1 MSNDLGRRAYRVIE
15 HLSVNIGPR
24 PACSEGERRALD
36 YIESEL
42 GRVCHQ
48 VRRTPVNGIPGQLP
62 TKLLLLVFLCC
73 LTYCVYWFVQ
83 APRSMLI
90 FVTASFALPKVISA
104 IRKRGSAKAER
115 ASENVVGNQPA
126 AGGACGTLVLCAHLD
141 SAKAN
146 RVPGHLWLKMHR
158 LFMRLLMPFVLIMC
172 GLAAL
177 RWVDLRVYFA
187 PPIVWQ
193 VARAVGVALSA
204 LFLAFESFYAYIS
217 RSDAYS
223 PGANDNA
230 SGVGVVLTL
239 ARHFCEHPPDH
250 LNMQYVLFT
259 AEELGLVGSEAFVKG
274 TDLSKADTW
283 VINVDMVG
291 TGKQLCYVR
300 GSGLLPPRLTDVR
313 LNELLKEAHPDIK
326 RHYYFRGNSDFSS
339 FVAKGF
345 RAASLCTK
353 GDPQARIVFHTERD
367 TIEYVDEE
375 SLQITAEAIHQIVRL
390 MGERIGEW
398 GRRSP
403 T

>member
-1 MSNDLGRRAYRVIE
+1 MSNDLGRQAYRVVE

-36 YIESEL
+36 YIEGEL
-42 GRVCHQ
+42 AKVCFQ

-62 TKLLLLVFLCC
+62 TKLLLLFVLCS

-83 APRSMLI
+83 APQSMLI
-90 FVTASFALPKVISA
+90 FVVACFALPKVISV
-104 IRKRGSAKAER
+104 IRKRAGAKAER

-146 RVPGHLWLKMHR
+146 RVPGDLWPKIHR
-158 LFMRLLMPFVLIMC
+158 LSMRLLMPFVLIMC
-172 GLAAL
+172 VLATL
-177 RWVDLRVYFA
+177 RWVDMRVSFA
-187 PPIVWQ
+187 RPIAWQ
-193 VARAVGVALSA
+193 VMRAVGLVLSA
-204 LFLAFESFYAYIS
+204 FFFAFELFYAYIS

-250 LNMQYVLFT
+250 LNMGYVLFA
-259 AEELGLVGSEAFVKG
+259 AEELGLVGSEAFVRV
-274 TDLSKADTW
+274 TELSKEDTW
-283 VINVDMVG
+283 VINMDMVG
-291 TGKQLCYVR
+291 AGKQLCYVR
-300 GSGLLPPRLTDVR
+300 GSGLFPPRLTDGR
-313 LNELLKEAHPDIK
+313 LNELLREAYPDIK
-326 RHYYFRGNSDFSS
+326 RHYYFMGNSDFSS

-353 GDPQARIVFHTERD
+353 GDPQARVVFHTERD

-375 SLQITAEAIHQIVRL
+375 SLQITAEAVHRVVRL
-390 MGERIGEW
+390 LDERIREW
-398 GRRSP
+398 GRRLP

>member
-1 MSNDLGRRAYRVIE
+1 MSNDLGRQAYRVVK

-24 PACSEGERRALD
+24 PACSEGERRALH

-42 GRVCHQ
+42 GRVCPQ
-48 VRRTPVNGIPGQLP
+48 VRRAPVKGIPGQLP
-62 TKLLLLVFLCC
+62 TKLLLLFVLCC

-83 APRSMLI
+83 APQSMLI
-90 FVTASFALPKVISA
+90 FVVASFALPKVISA
-104 IRKRGSAKAER
+104 IRKRASAKAER

-126 AGGACGTLVLCAHLD
+126 AGGTCGTLVLCAHLD

-146 RVPGHLWLKMHR
+146 RVPGELWRKMHR
-158 LFMRLLMPFVLIMC
+158 LFVQLLMPFVLIMS

-177 RWVDLRVYFA
+177 RWVDMRVSFA
-187 PPIVWQ
+187 APIVWP
-193 VARAVGVALSA
+193 ATRAVGLVLSA
-204 LFLAFESFYAYIS
+204 FFLAFELFYAYIS

-230 SGVGVVLTL
+230 SGVGVVLAL

-250 LNMQYVLFT
+250 LDMRYVLFT
-259 AEELGLVGSEAFVKG
+259 AEELGLVGSEAFVKA
-274 TDLSKADTW
+274 TELSKEDTW
-283 VINVDMVG
+283 VINMDMVG
-291 TGKQLCYVR
+291 AGKQLCHVR
-300 GSGLLPPRLTDVR
+300 GSGFFPPRLTDGR

-326 RHYYFRGNSDFSS
+326 RHYYLRGNSDFSS

-353 GDPQARIVFHTERD
+353 GDPQAQVVYHTERD

-375 SLQITAEAIHQIVRL
+375 SLQMAADAVRRVVRL
-390 MGERIGEW
+390 LDERIGE
-398 GRRSP
+398 
-403 T
+403 